1 MENLLPFERLIW
13 FPFLKGSPIFA
24 STQPPLECG
33 AAGGGG
39 VTHLASLQLC
49 PWGRVPHVPLTLLP
63 RACGRR
69 VHPFCVGL
77 DQLGKHTWSTIG
89 FSHLPRSETRFP
101 HL

>member
-33 AAGGGG
+33 AAGGRGRYTPRFAPAVPLG
-39 VTHLASLQLC
+39 EGSPWSSTTAPSCLWEARASLC
-49 PWGRVPHVPLTLLP
+49 M
-63 RACGRR
+63 
-69 VHPFCVGL
+69 GL
-77 DQLGKHTWSTIG
+77 DQLGKHTWSTID
-89 FSHLPRSETRFP
+89 FSHLPRSETQFP